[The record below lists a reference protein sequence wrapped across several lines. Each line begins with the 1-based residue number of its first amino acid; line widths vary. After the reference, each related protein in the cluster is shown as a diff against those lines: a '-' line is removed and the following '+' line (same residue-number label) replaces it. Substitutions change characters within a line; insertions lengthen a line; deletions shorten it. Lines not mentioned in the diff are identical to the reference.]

1 MKIIAA
7 FFLLIPVSGCALPI
21 AVSEP
26 STVHQTLNQTLAA
39 PQNTE
44 PHDRDSMKQK
54 PDSMVPQ
61 SPSEQRPEQSIE
73 QPPSITI
80 DQVKAAIER
89 RLYIIDDKA
98 AAEIK

>member
-1 MKIIAA
+1 MKIIAV
-7 FFLLIPVSGCALPI
+7 FFLLIPVSGCTLPI

-26 STVHQTLNQTLAA
+26 SAVHQTLNQTLAA

-44 PHDRDSMKQK
+44 PHESDSTKQK
-54 PDSMVPQ
+54 PGSVVLQ
-61 SPSEQRPEQSIE
+61 SPSGQRPEQLIE
-73 QPPSITI
+73 QRPSITI

-98 AAEIK
+98 AAEMK

>member
-1 MKIIAA
+1 MKITAA
-7 FFLLIPVSGCALPI
+7 YFLLIPLTGCTLPM

-26 STVHQTLNQTLAA
+26 SAVHQTLNQTLAP

-44 PHDRDSMKQK
+44 PHDRDSTKQK
-54 PDSMVPQ
+54 PGSVVLQ
-61 SPSEQRPEQSIE
+61 SPSEQPPEQSIQ
-73 QPPSITI
+73 QPPSTTI

-98 AAEIK
+98 AAEMK